1 MDAEDD
7 GHVVDGGGL
16 GLVVWVWAT
25 VEAVSC
31 CDCPVVGNLMKM
43 TMKQSLQK
51 MMRILRIKMII
62 MIQRRNKRTLQ
73 KMICST

>member
-16 GLVVWVWAT
+16 GGGAA

-31 CDCPVVGNLMKM
+31 SDCPVVGNLMKM

-51 MMRILRIKMII
+51 MMRILRIIMII